1 MYYVWYISYM
11 TYTSTVTS
19 KGTITL
25 PAPIRRK
32 LGITEGRKVTFQVHG
47 KTVSVRPESGW
58 DEFFASTEDFG
69 EKAREMIRVAE
80 RRPLLTNQDIQQA
93 IATARKQQHRA
104 KF

>member
-32 LGITEGRKVTFQVHG
+32 LGITEGHKVTFHVRG

-58 DEFFASTEDFG
+58 NEFFANMSNLQVANKIKRQAPTTS
-69 EKAREMIRVAE
+69 RERE
-80 RRPLLTNQDIQQA
+80 
-93 IATARKQQHRA
+93 ATAAHGRRLGY
-104 KF
+104 